1 MLESEN
7 GTGEEKALS
16 PMWEF
21 LSEEFDYQR
30 PKRGDILDAEVVRID
45 KDAIIVDVGA
55 KSEGVVPSKDLE
67 MLDEEVRASIE
78 VGDRVSVYVLRPG
91 GPDGDLIVS
100 VNMARTLE
108 DWQEAERYLEEEK
121 LYEGTVTA
129 HNKGGLIVPFGQ
141 IRGFVPASQLVN
153 LGGKQGPQSRM
164 EKLAQMEGEKLQLKV
179 IEVNQNRRRLIF
191 SQRAAMRHLREEQ
204 KEKLLE
210 ELQEGDIRIGKVSN
224 LCDFGAFVDLGGAD
238 GLIHISELSWQRV
251 KHPRE
256 VLKVG
261 NEVEVYVLRVDREQK
276 RIGLSLRRLQP
287 DPWTLVDEK
296 FYVGQIV
303 KGTITN
309 VVNFGV
315 FARIDEG
322 IEGLIHISELSDEA
336 FDDPQKIVH
345 EGDVLPLK
353 ILSIDTARQR
363 IALSLKQAP
372 TLEELEGREAMAEM
386 VQAEETASEEG
397 PLPMEE
403 IAEEVEEEK
412 VAPEEA
418 PSPKMEEMA
427 KEVEEEEIAPEEVPS
442 PKVEEVAGEVEEE
455 EIAPE
460 EAPSPQMEE
469 MAKEVEEE
477 RVAPEEV
484 SSPKMEEVAEEVEEE
499 EIAPEEV
506 PSPKMEEVA
515 EEVEE
520 EEIAPEEAPS
530 PKMEEVAVEVEEEE
544 TAPEEVPS
552 PKMEEVAKEVEEAA
566 SEETPI
572 LEEPMEEEATAE
584 PLAEGLE
591 MVESETQSE
600 PGSKEAEGS
609 EKEEIPHEEG

>member
-1 MLESEN
+1 MFESEN

-21 LSEEFDYQR
+21 LSEEFDYRR

-91 GPDGDLIVS
+91 SPDEDLIVS
-100 VNMARTLE
+100 VNMARALE

-121 LYEGTVTA
+121 VYEGTVTG

-153 LGGKQGPQSRM
+153 LGGRQSPESRM
-164 EKLAQMEGEKLQLKV
+164 ENLAQMEGEKLRLKV
-179 IEVNQNRRRLIF
+179 IEVNRHRRRLIL

-210 ELQEGDIRIGKVSN
+210 ELQEGDICTGKVSN

-256 VLKVG
+256 VLNAG
-261 NEVEVYVLRVDREQK
+261 AEVEVYVLRVDREKK

-287 DPWTLVDEK
+287 DPWTLADEK

-322 IEGLIHISELSDEA
+322 IEGLIHISELSDEP
-336 FDDPQKIVH
+336 FDDPRKIVH

-372 TLEELEGREAMAEM
+372 TLEELEGREALAEM
-386 VQAEETASEEG
+386 AQAEEIASEEAPPPQMEEMAEG
-397 PLPMEE
+397 VEEQEIAPEEVPTLEEPREEAAPEEPPTLEEPREEAAPEEPPPPKMEEIAEGVEEQEIAPEEVPTLEEPREEAAPEEPPTLEEPREEAAPEEVPTLEEPREEAAPEEPPPPQMEE
-403 IAEEVEEEK
+403 IAEEVEEQ
-412 VAPEEA
+412 
-418 PSPKMEEMA
+418 
-427 KEVEEEEIAPEEVPS
+427 EIAPEEVP
-442 PKVEEVAGEVEEE
+442 
-455 EIAPE
+455 
-460 EAPSPQMEE
+460 
-469 MAKEVEEE
+469 
-477 RVAPEEV
+477 
-484 SSPKMEEVAEEVEEE
+484 
-499 EIAPEEV
+499 
-506 PSPKMEEVA
+506 
-515 EEVEE
+515 
-520 EEIAPEEAPS
+520 
-530 PKMEEVAVEVEEEE
+530 
-544 TAPEEVPS
+544 T
-552 PKMEEVAKEVEEAA
+552 
-566 SEETPI
+566 
-572 LEEPMEEEATAE
+572 LEEPREEEAKAE
-584 PLAEGLE
+584 PVAEDIELE
-591 MVESETQSE
+591 MVEPEAQGE
-600 PGSKEAEGS
+600 PGTEAS
-609 EKEEIPHEEG
+609 EREEKPQEEG

>member
-1 MLESEN
+1 MFESEN

-21 LSEEFDYQR
+21 LSEEFDYRR

-55 KSEGVVPSKDLE
+55 KSEGVIPSKDLQ

-91 GPDGDLIVS
+91 SPDGDLIVS
-100 VNMARTLE
+100 VNMARALE
-108 DWQEAERYLEEEK
+108 DWQEAERHLEEGK
-121 LYEGTVTA
+121 IYEGTVTG

-153 LGGKQGPQSRM
+153 LGGRQSPESRM
-164 EKLAQMEGEKLQLKV
+164 EQLAQMEGEKLQLKV
-179 IEVNQNRRRLIF
+179 IEVDQNRRRLIF
-191 SQRAAMRHLREEQ
+191 SQRAAMRRLREEQ

-210 ELQEGDIRIGKVSN
+210 ELQEGDIRTGKVSN

-256 VLKVG
+256 VLKAG
-261 NEVEVYVLRVDREQK
+261 DEVEVYVLRVDRERK

-287 DPWTLVDEK
+287 DPWTLADEK

-322 IEGLIHISELSDEA
+322 IEGLIHISELSDEP
-336 FDDPQKIVH
+336 FDDPRKIVH
-345 EGDVLPLK
+345 EGDLLPLK

-372 TLEELEGREAMAEM
+372 TLEELEGREALVEM
-386 VQAEETASEEG
+386 VQAEEAAPEEA
-397 PLPMEE
+397 PTLEEPMGEEESAPEEAPPPQVEE
-403 IAEEVEEEK
+403 IAEEVEEEE

-418 PSPKMEEMA
+418 PTLQEPM
-427 KEVEEEEIAPEEVPS
+427 EEEES
-442 PKVEEVAGEVEEE
+442 
-455 EIAPE
+455 APE
-460 EAPSPQMEE
+460 EAP
-469 MAKEVEEE
+469 
-477 RVAPEEV
+477 
-484 SSPKMEEVAEEVEEE
+484 
-499 EIAPEEV
+499 
-506 PSPKMEEVA
+506 
-515 EEVEE
+515 
-520 EEIAPEEAPS
+520 
-530 PKMEEVAVEVEEEE
+530 
-544 TAPEEVPS
+544 T
-552 PKMEEVAKEVEEAA
+552 
-566 SEETPI
+566 

-584 PLAEGLE
+584 PVAEDIELE
-591 MVESETQSE
+591 MVESEAQSE
-600 PGSKEAEGS
+600 PGIKEPPE
-609 EKEEIPHEEG
+609 EKAQEEG

>member
-1 MLESEN
+1 MFESEN
-7 GTGEEKALS
+7 GTDEEKALS

-21 LSEEFDYQR
+21 LSEEFDYRR

-45 KDAIIVDVGA
+45 KDVIIVDVGA

-67 MLDEEVRASIE
+67 MLDEEVRAGIE

-91 GPDGDLIVS
+91 SPDEDLIVS
-100 VNMARTLE
+100 VNMARALE

-121 LYEGTVTA
+121 IYEGTVTG

-153 LGGKQGPQSRM
+153 LGGRQSPESRM
-164 EKLAQMEGEKLQLKV
+164 EKLIQMEGEKLRLKV
-179 IEVNQNRRRLIF
+179 IEVNRNRRRLIL

-210 ELQEGDIRIGKVSN
+210 ELQEGDIRTGKVSN

-256 VLKVG
+256 VLKAG
-261 NEVEVYVLRVDREQK
+261 DEVEVYVLRVDREKK

-287 DPWTLVDEK
+287 DPWTLADEK

-322 IEGLIHISELSDEA
+322 IEGLIHISELSDEP
-336 FDDPQKIVH
+336 FDDPRKIVH

-372 TLEELEGREAMAEM
+372 TLEELEGREALAEM
-386 VQAEETASEEG
+386 VQAEEAAPEEV
-397 PLPMEE
+397 PPPEMEE
-403 IAEEVEEEK
+403 IAEK
-412 VAPEEA
+412 
-418 PSPKMEEMA
+418 
-427 KEVEEEEIAPEEVPS
+427 VEEEEA
-442 PKVEEVAGEVEEE
+442 
-455 EIAPE
+455 APE

-469 MAKEVEEE
+469 IAEKVEE
-477 RVAPEEV
+477 
-484 SSPKMEEVAEEVEEE
+484 K
-499 EIAPEEV
+499 
-506 PSPKMEEVA
+506 
-515 EEVEE
+515 
-520 EEIAPEEAPS
+520 
-530 PKMEEVAVEVEEEE
+530 E
-544 TAPEEVPS
+544 TAPEEVP
-552 PKMEEVAKEVEEAA
+552 PPEMEEIAEKVEEEEAA
-566 SEETPI
+566 PEEAPT
-572 LEEPMEEEATAE
+572 LEEPREEAAPEEAPTLEEPREEAAPEEAPTLEEPREEAAPEEAPTLEEPREEEATAE
-584 PLAEGLE
+584 PVVEEIELE
-591 MVESETQSE
+591 MESEAQSE
-600 PGSKEAEGS
+600 PEVKEPPESEASEREEKPQEG
-609 EKEEIPHEEG
+609 

>member
-1 MLESEN
+1 MFESEN
-7 GTGEEKALS
+7 DTDEEKALS

-21 LSEEFDYQR
+21 LSEEFDYRR

-67 MLDEEVRASIE
+67 MLDEQVRASIE

-91 GPDGDLIVS
+91 SPDEDLIVS
-100 VNMARTLE
+100 VNMARALE

-121 LYEGTVTA
+121 IYEGTVTGY
-129 HNKGGLIVPFGQ
+129 NKGGLIVPFGQ

-153 LGGKQGPQSRM
+153 LGGRQSPESRM

-179 IEVNQNRRRLIF
+179 IEVNRNRRRLIL
-191 SQRAAMRHLREEQ
+191 SQRAAMRDLREEQ

-210 ELQEGDIRIGKVSN
+210 ELQEGDVHIGKVSN

-256 VLKVG
+256 VLKTG
-261 NEVEVYVLRVDREQK
+261 DKVEVYILRVDREKK

-287 DPWTLVDEK
+287 DPWTLADEK

-309 VVNFGV
+309 IVNFGV

-322 IEGLIHISELSDEA
+322 IEGLIHISELSDEP
-336 FDDPQKIVH
+336 FDDPREIVH
-345 EGDVLPLK
+345 EGDLLPLK

-363 IALSLKQAP
+363 IALSLRQAP
-372 TLEELEGREAMAEM
+372 TLEELEGREALAEM
-386 VQAEETASEEG
+386 VQAEEIAPKEV
-397 PLPMEE
+397 PPPQMAE
-403 IAEEVEEEK
+403 IAEEVEEQA
-412 VAPEEA
+412 APEEA
-418 PSPKMEEMA
+418 PTLEEPM
-427 KEVEEEEIAPEEVPS
+427 EEEEIAPEAVPT
-442 PKVEEVAGEVEEE
+442 
-455 EIAPE
+455 PE
-460 EAPSPQMEE
+460 MEE
-469 MAKEVEEE
+469 
-477 RVAPEEV
+477 R
-484 SSPKMEEVAEEVEEE
+484 
-499 EIAPEEV
+499 
-506 PSPKMEEVA
+506 A

-520 EEIAPEEAPS
+520 EEIAPEEAP
-530 PKMEEVAVEVEEEE
+530 PPQMEEITEEVEEKETASEEAPPPQMEEMAEEVEEEE
-544 TAPEEVPS
+544 AAPEEAP
-552 PKMEEVAKEVEEAA
+552 
-566 SEETPI
+566 T

-584 PLAEGLE
+584 PVAEDSEE
-591 MVESETQSE
+591 MVESEARSE
-600 PGSKEAEGS
+600 PGVKEPPEAEAS
-609 EKEEIPHEEG
+609 EGEEKPQEEG

>member
-1 MLESEN
+1 MFESEN

-21 LSEEFDYQR
+21 LSEEFDYRR

-55 KSEGVVPSKDLE
+55 KSEGVIPSKDLQ

-91 GPDGDLIVS
+91 SPDEDLIVS
-100 VNMARTLE
+100 VNMARALE
-108 DWQEAERYLEEEK
+108 DWQEAERHLEEEK
-121 LYEGTVTA
+121 TYEGTVTG

-153 LGGKQGPQSRM
+153 LGGRPSPESRM
-164 EKLAQMEGEKLQLKV
+164 EQLAQMEGEKLQLKV
-179 IEVNQNRRRLIF
+179 IEVDRNRRRLIF
-191 SQRAAMRHLREEQ
+191 SQRAAMRRLREEQ

-210 ELQEGDIRIGKVSN
+210 ELQEGDIRTGKVSN

-256 VLKVG
+256 VLNAG
-261 NEVEVYVLRVDREQK
+261 DEVEVYVLRVDRERK

-287 DPWTLVDEK
+287 DPWTLAGEK

-322 IEGLIHISELSDEA
+322 IEGLIHISELSDEP
-336 FDDPQKIVH
+336 FDDPRKIVH
-345 EGDVLPLK
+345 EGDLLPLK

-372 TLEELEGREAMAEM
+372 TLEELEGREALVEM
-386 VQAEETASEEG
+386 VQAEEA
-397 PLPMEE
+397 
-403 IAEEVEEEK
+403 
-412 VAPEEA
+412 APEEA
-418 PSPKMEEMA
+418 PTLEEPM
-427 KEVEEEEIAPEEVPS
+427 EEEET
-442 PKVEEVAGEVEEE
+442 
-455 EIAPE
+455 APE
-460 EAPSPQMEE
+460 EAPPPQ
-469 MAKEVEEE
+469 V
-477 RVAPEEV
+477 
-484 SSPKMEEVAEEVEEE
+484 E
-499 EIAPEEV
+499 EIAE
-506 PSPKMEEVA
+506 
-515 EEVEE
+515 
-520 EEIAPEEAPS
+520 
-530 PKMEEVAVEVEEEE
+530 EVEEEE
-544 TAPEEVPS
+544 TAPEEAP
-552 PKMEEVAKEVEEAA
+552 
-566 SEETPI
+566 T
-572 LEEPMEEEATAE
+572 LEEPMEEE
-584 PLAEGLE
+584 
-591 MVESETQSE
+591 ESAPE
-600 PGSKEAEGS
+600 
-609 EKEEIPHEEG
+609 EKAQEEG

>member
-45 KDAIIVDVGA
+45 KDAIIVDVGG
-55 KSEGVVPSKDLE
+55 KTEGVVPRKDLE
-67 MLDEEVRASIE
+67 MLDEQVRASIE

-91 GPDGDLIVS
+91 SPDEDLIVS
-100 VNMARTLE
+100 VNMARALE

-121 LYEGTVTA
+121 TYEGTVA
-129 HNKGGLIVPFGQ
+129 GHNKGGLIVPFGQ

-153 LGGKQGPQSRM
+153 LGGRQSPESRM

-179 IEVNQNRRRLIF
+179 IEVNRHRRRLIF

-256 VLKVG
+256 VLKAG
-261 NEVEVYVLRVDREQK
+261 DEVEVYVLRVDREKK

-287 DPWTLVDEK
+287 DPWTLADEK

-315 FARIDEG
+315 FACIDEG
-322 IEGLIHISELSDEA
+322 IEGLIHISELSDES
-336 FDDPQKIVH
+336 FDDPRKIVQ

-372 TLEELEGREAMAEM
+372 TLEDLEGREALAEM
-386 VQAEETASEEG
+386 VQAEEVAPEEV
-397 PLPMEE
+397 LPPQMEE
-403 IAEEVEEEK
+403 IAEEVEEEA
-412 VAPEEA
+412 APEEA
-418 PSPKMEEMA
+418 PALEE
-427 KEVEEEEIAPEEVPS
+427 PS
-442 PKVEEVAGEVEEE
+442 
-455 EIAPE
+455 
-460 EAPSPQMEE
+460 
-469 MAKEVEEE
+469 
-477 RVAPEEV
+477 
-484 SSPKMEEVAEEVEEE
+484 
-499 EIAPEEV
+499 
-506 PSPKMEEVA
+506 
-515 EEVEE
+515 
-520 EEIAPEEAPS
+520 
-530 PKMEEVAVEVEEEE
+530 EEEE
-544 TAPEEVPS
+544 TTEP
-552 PKMEEVAKEVEEAA
+552 VAEDIE
-566 SEETPI
+566 
-572 LEEPMEEEATAE
+572 
-584 PLAEGLE
+584 LE
-591 MVESETQSE
+591 MVESEAQSE
-600 PGSKEAEGS
+600 PEAEAS
-609 EKEEIPHEEG
+609 EREEKPQEE